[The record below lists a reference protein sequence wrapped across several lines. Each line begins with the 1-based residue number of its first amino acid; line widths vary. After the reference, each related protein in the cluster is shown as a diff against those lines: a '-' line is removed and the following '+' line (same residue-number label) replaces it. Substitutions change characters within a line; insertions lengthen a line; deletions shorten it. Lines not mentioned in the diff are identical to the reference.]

1 MGQLEWGGAG
11 VAQGAA
17 IALLF
22 TASGS
27 ADERFDLQS
36 GCVQAGEGTGRRA
49 RGNRVGQAVMN
60 LPQGE
65 CSKVSCIFRTFLLSL
80 LLTCLFSLPAW
91 TEEGNA
97 QRGYELLT
105 QKAYL
110 PSDFDQETFDSLWK
124 CWPEPERTQAEQASL
139 EQRRLLTLARY
150 GLTPRPDDPSKPL
163 QYVVDAEGQW
173 TMNCFACHGGKVAG
187 QVLPG
192 LPNSHY
198 ALMTLTDD
206 VRKTK
211 IALRKRLS
219 RMELGSLFMPL
230 GTTNGTTNAV
240 NFGVALM
247 ALRDKELN
255 LVDRRPP
262 PMLHH
267 DMDAPPWWNFH
278 KKKQLYIDG
287 FAAKGSRGLMQFM
300 LVHTNGPEKFRSW
313 EAEFRDV
320 YAYLSSLRPPRY
332 PYAIDQSLA
341 SEGRVAFERVCAD
354 CHGTYGEGG
363 EYPERMVAIDEIG
376 TDRVRFDALTPAHRR
391 AYGESW
397 FAHYGELTNVD
408 APSGY
413 VAPPLDGIWASAP
426 YFHNGSV
433 PTLWHLLHPDERPQ
447 IWQRT
452 ADGYDQERVGLEHR
466 SVTVLPSQLTAA
478 EQRTWFN
485 TKLRGKSA
493 AGHDHPNRLT
503 DAERR
508 AVLEYL
514 KTL

>member
-1 MGQLEWGGAG
+1 MSHIG
-11 VAQGAA
+11 
-17 IALLF
+17 
-22 TASGS
+22 
-27 ADERFDLQS
+27 RF
-36 GCVQAGEGTGRRA
+36 
-49 RGNRVGQAVMN
+49 
-60 LPQGE
+60 
-65 CSKVSCIFRTFLLSL
+65 FLLGSL
-80 LLTCLFSLPAW
+80 LIGLYSFSAW
-91 TEEGNA
+91 AEEGNA

-110 PSDFDQETFDSLWK
+110 PSDFDQETFDALWK

-173 TMNCFACHGGKVAG
+173 TMNCFACHGGKVAE
-187 QVLPG
+187 QVIPG

-255 LVDRRPP
+255 LVDRLPP

-267 DMDAPPWWNFH
+267 DMDAPPWWNFY

-320 YAYLSSLRPPRY
+320 YAYISSLRPPRY

-354 CHGTYGEGG
+354 CHGTYGEDGA
-363 EYPERMVAIDEIG
+363 YPERMVAIDEIG

-433 PTLWHLLHPDERPQ
+433 PTLWHLLNPDERPR

-452 ADGYDQERVGLEHR
+452 ADGYDQEKVGLEHR
-466 SVTVLPSQLTAA
+466 SVTVLPGSLTAA

-493 AGHDHPNRLT
+493 TGHDYPNRLT